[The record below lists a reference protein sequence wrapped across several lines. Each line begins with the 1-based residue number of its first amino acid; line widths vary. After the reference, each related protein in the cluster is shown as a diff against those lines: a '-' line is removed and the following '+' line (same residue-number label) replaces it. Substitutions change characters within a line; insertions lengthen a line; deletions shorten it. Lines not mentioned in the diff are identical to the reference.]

1 MRSIGKYG
9 MTVMM
14 GGALMIG
21 ACGGGDGAATDSTG
35 MGMGAS
41 AASATGTMGD
51 SNMAGMNAAGATGG
65 TMSEPNIMSMI
76 GLSNAAEIQTSQ
88 IAQDKATNAEVK
100 AYARDMIRDHQ
111 AMQKGADSLA
121 AANNMQP
128 QSPPQGDQ
136 KQQMVNQMT
145 QQLQTTAAG
154 AAFDR
159 AYMTGQVQAH
169 QQTLTELQSY
179 QGMVQTPGL
188 RAMIEKAIPAVQQHL
203 ERAQRLQGQLGS

>member
-1 MRSIGKYG
+1 MRSIKKHGI
-9 MTVMM
+9 VMVM
-14 GGALMIG
+14 SSALMVG
-21 ACGGGDGAATDSTG
+21 ACGGGDDNAADSSAVG
-35 MGMGAS
+35 GS
-41 AASATGTMGD
+41 AAAATGTVGAMGD
-51 SNMAGMNAAGATGG
+51 TGAAAGMGTAGG
-65 TMSEPNIMSMI
+65 TMTEPNIMSMI

-88 IAQDKATNAEVK
+88 IAQDKATDAEVK
-100 AYARDMIRDHQ
+100 TFARDMIREHQ

-145 QQLQTTAAG
+145 QQLQSTAKG
-154 AAFDR
+154 AEFDR

-169 QQTLTELQSY
+169 QQTLSELQSY
-179 QGMVQTPGL
+179 QGMVQTPAL

-203 ERAQRLQGQLGS
+203 ERAQRIQGQLGS